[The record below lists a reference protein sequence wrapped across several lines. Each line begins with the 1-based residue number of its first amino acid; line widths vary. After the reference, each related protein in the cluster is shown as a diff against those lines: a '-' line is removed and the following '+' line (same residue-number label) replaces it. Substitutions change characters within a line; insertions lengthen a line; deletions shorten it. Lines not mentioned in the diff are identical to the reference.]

1 MNKRFVSMFSG
12 LGLLCAACIWGFAFV
27 IVKDSLDCVPAIYM
41 LAFRFTIAS
50 LALALVYAKRLF
62 AFNFSYLK
70 YGAVLGLYLFLAYSF
85 QTVGCVYT
93 TAGKNAFLTAI
104 YVILV
109 PLLGWPLKKRRPE
122 SHVFIAALTALAG
135 IGMLVLKGKGGALKV
150 NIGDVL
156 TLICGIFYAVHILFT
171 AHYDQNRDP
180 VLLTVFQFVFAAI
193 FSWIAAPF
201 IDGPFPGGALE
212 DSKIVFSMLYLGIF
226 STMVAFVL
234 QNVCLKYLQSSL
246 AALFLST
253 EAIFGVFFS
262 AVLLGENMTGH
273 MIIGCALMFAA
284 IVFAQTGFDFLPR
297 RGLRDRS
304 L

>member
-1 MNKRFVSMFSG
+1 MFSG

-135 IGMLVLKGKGGALKV
+135 IGMLVLKDKGGALKV

-253 EAIFGVFFS
+253 EAVFGVFFS
-262 AVLLGENMTGH
+262 AVLLGENMT
-273 MIIGCALMFAA
+273 
-284 IVFAQTGFDFLPR
+284 
-297 RGLRDRS
+297 
-304 L
+304 